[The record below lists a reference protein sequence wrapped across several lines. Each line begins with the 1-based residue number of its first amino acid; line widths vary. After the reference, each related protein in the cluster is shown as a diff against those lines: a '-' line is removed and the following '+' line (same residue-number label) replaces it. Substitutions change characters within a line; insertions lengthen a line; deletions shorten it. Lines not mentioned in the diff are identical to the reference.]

1 MVQRT
6 LQNSTKKSFFGT
18 PQWAVLTWH
27 RRTQVGKNP
36 RRGESHPAGGWSA
49 PRWPLCIPT
58 TYQVGSML
66 PCTVGR
72 DQLPLSHKQ
81 IASLW
86 LRQPQCLTQ
95 VYRRLQAC
103 CCLQLVEHKSLEE
116 AREPN
121 KIYARFLNSCSIRIR
136 FCPPSSPSAEEDFNT
151 NMNRVYTCTVF
162 FVSSFH

>member
-1 MVQRT
+1 MIKLYAKRVMAVRSDSRWFLNIFFLSKYPNGSRDAPPPHT
-6 LQNSTKKSFFGT
+6 FMAKSILNFHFDY
-18 PQWAVLTWH
+18 W
-27 RRTQVGKNP
+27 NP
-36 RRGESHPAGGWSA
+36 S
-49 PRWPLCIPT
+49 
-58 TYQVGSML
+58 
-66 PCTVGR
+66 
-72 DQLPLSHKQ
+72 
-81 IASLW
+81 